1 MIGHSLALHPSTE
14 SPELAGLRDVM
25 REHREAQVAQLA
37 KEEEL
42 QRAREVLKTLKLRY
56 EEKSKDYED
65 VRLSALYPA
74 QAASQLESLPCCG
87 FTFLEAHL
95 NGKTFLYAAC
105 DRSYIAFARAK
116 PGATETLSR
125 CERFEAVRLRFPQQE
140 VAKRGPNLYEVK
152 GRAVKLQLAPGRS
165 GFLEPFVVDGPL
177 KQPLDDYLSGSGR
190 NEAWMEPPMV
200 QSALHALPRPHRV
213 SFEELYPTNRMEAM
227 LLAVMEADARET
239 HAKQKLSTSPSPEK
253 RHRSC
258 SNPPPPASASPG
270 VPGPPLPAPAPRV
283 PFTRTAVP
291 SVIRGLPM
299 HMASATRGRPMESR
313 SVSPQR
319 RLPVSPV
326 HARPSQAP
334 RPPVLVFGTVPQSP
348 QSPGPAIPK
357 VPEEES
363 RVEVPAPFEPQKLLS
378 LKELQEA
385 FSALQSDVLS
395 LQGEL
400 QSIRAARGDPG
411 QQPTEASMALQS
423 DDIAEAETDTSED
436 ASTERSCRNLRR
448 SWSEWSRTDKT

>member
-1 MIGHSLALHPSTE
+1 MGEAAL
-14 SPELAGLRDVM
+14 D
-25 REHREAQVAQLA
+25 
-37 KEEEL
+37 
-42 QRAREVLKTLKLRY
+42 
-56 EEKSKDYED
+56 
-65 VRLSALYPA
+65 
-74 QAASQLESLPCCG
+74 AAVQ
-87 FTFLEAHL
+87 
-95 NGKTFLYAAC
+95 
-105 DRSYIAFARAK
+105 
-116 PGATETLSR
+116 
-125 CERFEAVRLRFPQQE
+125 AVRLRFPQQE

-152 GRAVKLQLAPGRS
+152 GRAVKLQRAPGRS
-165 GFLEPFVVDGPL
+165 GFLEPFVMDGPL

-283 PFTRTAVP
+283 LFTRTAVP
-291 SVIRGLPM
+291 SVIRGLPT

-357 VPEEES
+357 VPEEFGPPPGAVPAPFPAPTLVPPIHAEES

>member
-1 MIGHSLALHPSTE
+1 MSIAMGEAALD
-14 SPELAGLRDVM
+14 AAV
-25 REHREAQVAQLA
+25 
-37 KEEEL
+37 
-42 QRAREVLKTLKLRY
+42 
-56 EEKSKDYED
+56 
-65 VRLSALYPA
+65 
-74 QAASQLESLPCCG
+74 QA
-87 FTFLEAHL
+87 
-95 NGKTFLYAAC
+95 
-105 DRSYIAFARAK
+105 I
-116 PGATETLSR
+116 
-125 CERFEAVRLRFPQQE
+125 RLRFPQQE

-239 HAKQKLSTSPSPEK
+239 HAKQKLSTSPSPSPDK

-299 HMASATRGRPMESR
+299 HIASATRGRPVESR

-319 RLPVSPV
+319 RLPVSLV
-326 HARPSQAP
+326 HARPSQAQ
-334 RPPVLVFGTVPQSP
+334 RPPLLVFGTAPQSP
-348 QSPGPAIPK
+348 QSPGPGAAIPK
-357 VPEEES
+357 VPDEAVPLAVPSPFPAPTLVPPIHAEES
-363 RVEVPAPFEPQKLLS
+363 RTEAPAPFEPQKLLS

-395 LQGEL
+395 LQSEL

-411 QQPTEASMALQS
+411 HQPTEASIALQS

-448 SWSEWSRTDKT
+448 SWSEWSQLDKT

>member
-1 MIGHSLALHPSTE
+1 MRR
-14 SPELAGLRDVM
+14 AGLRVGDM
-25 REHREAQVAQLA
+25 HFRT
-37 KEEEL
+37 
-42 QRAREVLKTLKLRY
+42 EVLKTLKLRY
-56 EEKSKDYED
+56 EEKSKDYEALKKNLEMEFQR
-65 VRLSALYPA
+65 VSVEGREKAELEQRNKELACRAGRLSCL
-74 QAASQLESLPCCG
+74 LPMVAGACG
-87 FTFLEAHL
+87 FGE
-95 NGKTFLYAAC
+95 KKR
-105 DRSYIAFARAK
+105 D
-116 PGATETLSR
+116 
-125 CERFEAVRLRFPQQE
+125 FEPSPLTAVRLRFPQQE

>member
-1 MIGHSLALHPSTE
+1 MRR
-14 SPELAGLRDVM
+14 AGLRVGDM
-25 REHREAQVAQLA
+25 HFRT
-37 KEEEL
+37 
-42 QRAREVLKTLKLRY
+42 EVLKTLKLRY
-56 EEKSKDYED
+56 EEKSKDYE
-65 VRLSALYPA
+65 ALKKN
-74 QAASQLESLPCCG
+74 LEMEFQRVSVEG
-87 FTFLEAHL
+87 REKAELEQRNKEL
-95 NGKTFLYAAC
+95 AC
-105 DRSYIAFARAK
+105 R
-116 PGATETLSR
+116 
-125 CERFEAVRLRFPQQE
+125 AVRLRFPQQE

-190 NEAWMEPPMV
+190 NDGGD
-200 QSALHALPRPHRV
+200 ALGRAAPV
-213 SFEELYPTNRMEAM
+213 AFEWR
-227 LLAVMEADARET
+227 MEADARET

-253 RHRSC
+253 RHRR
-258 SNPPPPASASPG
+258 PAITSISVHEPTK
-270 VPGPPLPAPAPRV
+270 LPDL
-283 PFTRTAVP
+283 
-291 SVIRGLPM
+291 SMLLSISIRQRPW
-299 HMASATRGRPMESR
+299 ATVAGSG
-313 SVSPQR
+313 STG
-319 RLPVSPV
+319 PV
-326 HARPSQAP
+326 HPNGCALGHPPKEVIVITIIILIITIILSLSFVMRLCPWIVLEADACGNGKVAAKVLGLSSSAEHRVYFP
-334 RPPVLVFGTVPQSP
+334 TRPPVLVFGTVPQSP

-357 VPEEES
+357 VPEEFGPPPGAVPAPFPAPTLVPPIHAEES
-363 RVEVPAPFEPQKLLS
+363 RAEVPAPFEPQKLLS